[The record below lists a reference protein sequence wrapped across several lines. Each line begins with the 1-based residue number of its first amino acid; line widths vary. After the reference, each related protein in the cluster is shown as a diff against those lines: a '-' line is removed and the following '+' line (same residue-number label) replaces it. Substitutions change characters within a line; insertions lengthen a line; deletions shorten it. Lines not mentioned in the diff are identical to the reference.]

1 MALFQN
7 LRSMSCDFPLE
18 AYQKYHMASLPT
30 TESSNNTGHLTQDMG
45 YLHLSLDHLCS
56 KLHPMFTAS
65 VSPWV
70 WSYQYSWYEI
80 HQFQDPKGRNRH
92 FHSSFHGGLSVGKG
106 VALVRQLF
114 SDENKSREGLPGE
127 ISCWI
132 VFLGCWEKKKF
143 QSPNR
148 DLGSRTQH
156 SWMVLTSRG

>member
-127 ISCWI
+127 IRLDSL
-132 VFLGCWEKKKF
+132 LGLLGEKKI
-143 QSPNR
+143 SIPE
-148 DLGSRTQH
+148 
-156 SWMVLTSRG
+156 